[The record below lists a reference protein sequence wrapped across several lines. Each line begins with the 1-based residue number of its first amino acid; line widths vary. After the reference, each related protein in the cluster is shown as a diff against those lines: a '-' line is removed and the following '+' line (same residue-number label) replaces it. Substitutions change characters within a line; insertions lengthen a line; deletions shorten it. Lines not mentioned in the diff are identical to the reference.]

1 MQSSKKNL
9 SFSNTYFNLRFES
22 MCIKTKYK
30 NILVVFCL
38 LLPFANHLKANKE
51 FKKKQCSSSLSLRLF
66 QIIMTNHK
74 SKTNETNETVRTRK
88 RKTTTNRFA

>member
-1 MQSSKKNL
+1 
-9 SFSNTYFNLRFES
+9 

-38 LLPFANHLKANKE
+38 LLPFANHLKTNKE

-74 SKTNETNETVRTRK
+74 S
-88 RKTTTNRFA
+88 